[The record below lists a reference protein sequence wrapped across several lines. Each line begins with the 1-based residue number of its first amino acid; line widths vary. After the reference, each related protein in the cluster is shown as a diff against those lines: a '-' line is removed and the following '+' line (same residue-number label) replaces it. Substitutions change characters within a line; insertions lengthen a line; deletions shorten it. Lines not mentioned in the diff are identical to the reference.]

1 MWSCLQGAHGTWWLL
16 VPHRQLNFN
25 PGKGRFAGTSPESLA
40 EGVGMGALKNGRVS
54 TVEMGENVILGNGN
68 SVRQGTEQVM
78 RVVPAVN
85 SGHDYSIRCMG
96 QATRGRKGSKYG
108 FYLKGL
114 EGIIVGRQ

>member
-114 EGIIVGRQ
+114 EGIIVGR